1 MTQERAQR
9 TFRNVQKVPFYT
21 HEGFFAET
29 FESSVVVFEYIT
41 PGHVKR
47 LLYGFFDKALN

>member
-1 MTQERAQR
+1 MTQERAQKIL
-9 TFRNVQKVPFYT
+9 RNVQKVPFYT

>member
-29 FESSVVVFEYIT
+29 FESSVVAFEDIT

-47 LLYGFFDKALN
+47 WLYGFFDEALN

>member
-21 HEGFFAET
+21 HEGFLTET
-29 FESSVVVFEYIT
+29 FENSVVVLDDII

-47 LLYGFFDKALN
+47 LLYGLFDKALN